1 MILGIVLVFGLLLCI
16 VCWCNEQKMSY
27 LNYSDMIYYYLE
39 EHITTYYS
47 NVPLPM

>member
-1 MILGIVLVFGLLLCI
+1 
-16 VCWCNEQKMSY
+16 MSY

-47 NVPLPM
+47 NDPLPYVVP